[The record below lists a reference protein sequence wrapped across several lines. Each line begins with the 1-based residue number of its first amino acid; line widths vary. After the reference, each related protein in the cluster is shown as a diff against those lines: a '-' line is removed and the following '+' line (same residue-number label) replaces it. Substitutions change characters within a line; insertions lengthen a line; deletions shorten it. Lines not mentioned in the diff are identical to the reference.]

1 VSKDFLI
8 AAFMENIL
16 AQGKASAE
24 LKANSAAQDLFM
36 EECRKEFAAL
46 RAERGT
52 LKASFNIRLVGE
64 VKELRRDLMAARA
77 EVVDGVLVVDARRE
91 VAAAGPPATCPG
103 ICTVLRSVVPLDE
116 PLDAG
121 VSRFRSVVGAVSTC
135 SSAGVTGV
143 DRAILQCAGDLSA
156 LVSSEG
162 AGETAGVATTQPTP
176 GSTQP
181 TC

>member
-1 VSKDFLI
+1 MRRRWLAGLAVI
-8 AAFMENIL
+8 ALGACGADGSGSVTDVDTSSVIAVDVDNVYI
-16 AQGKASAE
+16 AGDRRS
-24 LKANSAAQDLFM
+24 
-36 EECRKEFAAL
+36 
-46 RAERGT
+46 
-52 LKASFNIRLVGE
+52 LVVEAGADE
-64 VKELRRDLMAARA
+64 SGACMSIDAGARA